1 MVLAGEAMTV
11 LVSGKYLSALS
22 VMCVK
27 ASVAW
32 AGLDCGWN
40 RSHSG
45 RLMALD
51 TVYLALG
58 NHLISVGL

>member
-1 MVLAGEAMTV
+1 MVLVGEVVAG

-40 RSHSG
+40 RSCSG

-51 TVYLALG
+51 TVCLALG
-58 NHLISVGL
+58 NHFISVGL